1 MTYRVRT
8 RNVDW
13 QNEISIYESSLA
25 VCPDNVRALNN
36 VGMLKAGTG
45 RALEAVEHLDRFV
58 SPPSVLNTLAG
69 LSISI
74 RSKPQPSS
82 TPESSIP
89 NSLTFPSA
97 SIPSLYSHSLTLSRA
112 LCLLQ
117 HALSLPVSSNLAAS
131 YLGIVH
137 AQYYFYLTS
146 SSSQPVAHLISL
158 LLASRSYSTLS
169 TALEWNT
176 PTGYLTAANVELEL
190 VRLRNKGQ
198 LSPSFSLRTEVGGA
212 EGATSA
218 SPLEAMALIEKNILK
233 AIDLNHRLELLSRQG
248 VPVQDTIDSY
258 SAYNQLGLLYML
270 FVEQKAL
277 TESERRIYF
286 TEAQQAFEM
295 AISLNSQ
302 RYEAKVNL
310 ATLFSNAGSLERA
323 LGLYDEVLS
332 PPLGSQAESGVDE
345 RRPSVLLWN
354 NRGDIEEK
362 LGRVEEAKRSYQ
374 KAFDGLEAM
383 SGGAEHPSYRTV
395 CENLNRVKEIR

>member
-1 MTYRVRT
+1 
-8 RNVDW
+8 
-13 QNEISIYESSLA
+13 
-25 VCPDNVRALNN
+25 
-36 VGMLKAGTG
+36 
-45 RALEAVEHLDRFV
+45 
-58 SPPSVLNTLAG
+58 
-69 LSISI
+69 
-74 RSKPQPSS
+74 
-82 TPESSIP
+82 
-89 NSLTFPSA
+89 
-97 SIPSLYSHSLTLSRA
+97 
-112 LCLLQ
+112 
-117 HALSLPVSSNLAAS
+117 
-131 YLGIVH
+131 
-137 AQYYFYLTS
+137 
-146 SSSQPVAHLISL
+146 
-158 LLASRSYSTLS
+158 
-169 TALEWNT
+169 
-176 PTGYLTAANVELEL
+176 VELEL

-277 TESERRIYF
+277 TESERWIYF